1 MEGITAGP
9 ELGTIIVGVD
19 GSDPARG
26 AVLWAAAEAARRGST
41 LHIVHAADTDSRAVY
56 ASVETLERVRA
67 AGRELLDDTAAAV
80 AELHPDLHVTTEFSR
95 SAPVP
100 SLHRAAGVHGTI
112 VVGNRGF
119 GGFTSLMLGSVGLKA
134 AASATTPLAVV
145 RGTDPRVETG
155 SVLAGVRDE
164 HDLDCVRYAACEA
177 GLRKSSLRLLHVWN
191 LLGSVGNVVSMLD
204 DVEEISGR
212 HAERLTAMAGLI
224 REEFPDLTVHAD
236 LEKSFSVAGVLAEAS
251 QDADL
256 LVVGGRRSPGY
267 IGRTLGHVTH
277 SLLHHARCPVLLIPR
292 HGNDQ
297 GSES

>member
-1 MEGITAGP
+1 M
-9 ELGTIIVGVD
+9 L
-19 GSDPARG
+19 
-26 AVLWAAAEAARRGST
+26 
-41 LHIVHAADTDSRAVY
+41 
-56 ASVETLERVRA
+56 
-67 AGRELLDDTAAAV
+67 
-80 AELHPDLHVTTEFSR
+80 
-95 SAPVP
+95 
-100 SLHRAAGVHGTI
+100 AGVH
-112 VVGNRGF
+112 
-119 GGFTSLMLGSVGLKA
+119 
-134 AASATTPLAVV
+134 
-145 RGTDPRVETG
+145 
-155 SVLAGVRDE
+155 DE

-177 GLRKSSLRLLHVWN
+177 GLRKASLRLLHVWN
-191 LLGSVGNVVSMLD
+191 LLHSVGNVVSMLD

-212 HAERLTAMAGLI
+212 HAERLTAMAALI

-267 IGRTLGHVTH
+267 IGRTLGHVAH